1 MNIIKQRSRLLV
13 IHPKGEGI
21 DVVIANVYT
30 LNLKAEK
37 NIFFDLIFENLND
50 FEGSQ
55 VIIMGDFNSVM
66 NNDLDV
72 VSGNPHCT
80 QDVQR
85 FRQPMSRPNVI
96 EVWRVL
102 HTDERLTRGD
112 GEVLLNVLRCQPTY

>member
-1 MNIIKQRSRLLV
+1 MNIIKQRSRILV
-13 IHPKGEGI
+13 IHLTGEGI
-21 DVVIANVYT
+21 DVVIANEYAPT
-30 LNLKAEK
+30 LKLRRK
-37 NIFFDLIFENLND
+37 IFFDLIFEIFYD

-96 EVWRVL
+96 DVWRVL
-102 HTDERLTRGD
+102 HADERLTRGD
-112 GEVLLNVLRCQPTY
+112 GEVLLNVLRCQLTY

>member
-13 IHPKGEGI
+13 IHLKGEGI
-21 DVVIANVYT
+21 DVVIANVYAP
-30 LNLKAEK
+30 NLKAEK
-37 NIFFDLIFENLND
+37 IFFFDLLFENLND

-96 EVWRVL
+96 DVWRVL
-102 HTDERLTRGD
+102 HADERLTRGD
-112 GEVLLNVLRCQPTY
+112 GEVLLNVLRCQLTY